1 MTSLL
6 RKMLPISSSK
16 NLEDDE
22 DYSVEYS
29 FAVEYSGPPV
39 SYNIPQAVPVDFD
52 RIPTASVVS
61 MASISSNLSLPVI
74 QPIAKRDPLKK
85 KLPKKFKLSSEDAV
99 SPKSASHSID
109 FVGISC
115 KSMNLSGRSGEIGL
129 VDVDECMPK
138 VLHGVDSS
146 GTLGF
151 SDSHDNSQ
159 ELSGSSEV
167 EDLKDDDK
175 EGWDLGEEELSSAL
189 SSKIVEESID
199 GSPRAN
205 RASSVTFGGPESSD
219 GVHEQTDHVDP
230 EILRKRLENKANAK
244 KGLCN
249 RCLQRNRFAE
259 KVVCIVCGARYCGNC
274 TIRAMGSMP
283 EGRKC
288 VTCIGFPI
296 DESKRGILGKCPR
309 VLRKLL
315 TDSEAK
321 QIMQFEISCELN
333 QIPPWLVYV
342 NGKLLSHEELD
353 VLQTCQYPPKKLK
366 PGKYWYDKVSGYWGK
381 EGQKPCQIISAQ
393 LAVGDAIDLKASNG
407 NTNIRINNREITK
420 AELRMLQWARI
431 NCEGRPHFWVS
442 EAGCYQEEGQKNVI
456 IERIWDKTG
465 IKLVCAFLSLPI
477 PPESANPSGEE
488 VGKIAKE
495 VVPKYSEQ
503 KTLNK
508 LLLVGYDKSGTSTI
522 FKQARMVYN
531 VHFSEEE
538 LQSFKLRIQS
548 SLYGYLGILLRGR
561 ERFEEECL
569 SEMRRKCRDQP
580 STSGSSSPV
589 DEKNRYSIGPRLKAF
604 SDWLQQVM
612 MSGNLEVIFPSA
624 SRVYQPLVEEFWN
637 DRALQATYNR
647 RNELDTLPR
656 LASYFLDRAVEISRT
671 DYEPSDMDILYAE
684 GINSSNGLSCMEFSF
699 SKSTQ
704 DSFMD
709 PADQIDLSQRYQL
722 IRVHTSGLG
731 ENCKWLEMFED
742 IDLVIYCVSLTDYDL
757 FSDDANGFPVNKM
770 LESKKLFE
778 RIVTHPTFHQ
788 KNFLLILNKFDLL
801 EEQIKQVPLSQC
813 EWFDDFNPVISHNPN
828 STSNNSNN
836 TSLAHRAFYYIAVK
850 FKTLFYSLTRRK
862 LYVSLVTGLEPDS
875 VDGAF
880 RYAREILKWGEE
892 KPIVTVHDWSSGSI
906 DASSSS

>member
-1 MTSLL
+1 
-6 RKMLPISSSK
+6 MLPISSSK

-39 SYNIPQAVPVDFD
+39 SYNIPQAVPVDID

-74 QPIAKRDPLKK
+74 QPITKGDPLKK
-85 KLPKKFKLSSEDAV
+85 KLSKKFKLSSEDAV
-99 SPKSASHSID
+99 SPKSASHSIE

-151 SDSHDNSQ
+151 SDSLDNSQ

-189 SSKIVEESID
+189 SSKIGEESID

-230 EILRKRLENKANAK
+230 EIFK
-244 KGLCN
+244 
-249 RCLQRNRFAE
+249 E
-259 KVVCIVCGARYCGNC
+259 K
-274 TIRAMGSMP
+274 
-283 EGRKC
+283 
-288 VTCIGFPI
+288 
-296 DESKRGILGKCPR
+296 SKRGILGKCPR

-321 QIMQFEISCELN
+321 QIMRFEISCELN

-342 NGKLLSHEELD
+342 NGKPLSHEELD
-353 VLQTCQYPPKKLK
+353 VLRTCQYPPKKLK

-420 AELRMLQWARI
+420 VELRMLQWARI

-477 PPESANPSGEE
+477 PPESANPSGD
-488 VGKIAKE
+488 E

-508 LLLVGYDKSGTSTI
+508 LLLVGCNKSGTSTI

-531 VHFSEEE
+531 VHFSDEER
-538 LQSFKLRIQS
+538 QSIKLRIQS
-548 SLYGYLGILLRGR
+548 SFAEIN
-561 ERFEEECL
+561 
-569 SEMRRKCRDQP
+569 
-580 STSGSSSPV
+580 PV
-589 DEKNRYSIGPRLKAF
+589 LQGVPVRSMKKNRYSIGPRLKAF

-612 MSGNLEVIFPSA
+612 MSGNLEVIFPAA

-684 GINSSNGLSCMEFSF
+684 GIHSSNGLSCMEFSF
-699 SKSTQ
+699 SESTQ

-722 IRVHTSGLG
+722 IRVHTSSLG

-742 IDLVIYCVSLTDYDL
+742 INLVLYCVSLTDYDQ
-757 FSDDANGFPVNKM
+757 FSEDANGFPVNKM

-801 EEQIKQVPLSQC
+801 EEQIKQVPLTQC

-906 DASSSS
+906 EVSSSS